1 MLPLLLL
8 GAGAYLFVRHRR
20 SVKPSSVVGREPSD
34 PVRLKHQFAAC
45 ADLVERSRML
55 DQNAMA
61 MIAAI
66 RENAARQDP
75 VAINSANMIAR
86 YCIMYP
92 AKPKGPLGQNP
103 QLPVG

>member
-8 GAGAYLFVRHRR
+8 SAGAYLFVHHRR
-20 SVKPSSVVGREPSD
+20 RQKPSVVGREPSD
-34 PVRLKHQFAAC
+34 PVRLRHQFAAC

-86 YCIMYP
+86 YCVMYP
-92 AKPKGPLGQNP
+92 AKPQGPLGQNP
-103 QLPVG
+103 KLPAG